1 MQLQALIPPIVPTGL
16 PGFGGYEPVMGGEFV
31 VGETQPAITQ
41 RERTTMVK
49 KLICL
54 TMEYHDAE

>member
-1 MQLQALIPPIVPTGL
+1 
-16 PGFGGYEPVMGGEFV
+16 MGGEFV

-49 KLICL
+49 KIIRLM
-54 TMEYHDAE
+54 MEFHDAE